1 MVLYRLVHEVPLQK
15 IETVIQITPG
25 RIQSL
30 QKDAAYFCH
39 MVILFC
45 KKLNWLCLA
54 DALTPY
60 TNRLSF
66 GVHEELVPL
75 VRVGTEIPAFRAR
88 ALYRNGIKCP
98 KDVLDAGKDKLLEIL
113 QSIVPFESDDPLNAA
128 IFEKSKS
135 YSCNLNG
142 TEILTNFK
150 PQTNSAKKHHESRE
164 NLQRKSKLD
173 QERWLMS
180 CERLANKILSRV
192 KTYMK
197 EEQNS
202 LEIIKNL
209 RGATI

>member
-15 IETVIQITPG
+15 IETVIQISPG

-45 KKLNWLCLA
+45 KKLNWLFLA
-54 DALTPY
+54 NALTPY

-66 GVHEELVPL
+66 GVHEELVSL

-98 KDVLDAGKDKLLEIL
+98 KDILDAGKEKLLEIL

-135 YSCNLNG
+135 YSCTNQSS
-142 TEILTNFK
+142 TENQANFK
-150 PQTNSAKKHHESRE
+150 PQTNSATMPPDLHE

-209 RGATI
+209 RGAI